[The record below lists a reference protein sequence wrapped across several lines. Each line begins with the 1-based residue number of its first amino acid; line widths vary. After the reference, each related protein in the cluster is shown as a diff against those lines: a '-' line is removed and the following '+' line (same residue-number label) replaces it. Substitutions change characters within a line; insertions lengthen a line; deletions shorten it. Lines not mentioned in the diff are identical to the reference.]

1 MQIHKTMPSHALD
14 QRLFDR
20 TNSLTDENNSTS
32 ASSPARVDLIDGWL
46 EVIEGN
52 ASTVIIEEKL
62 KELRDQLKLNH
73 PDPDRVRELLF
84 SLADHTSQVAQGSNT
99 KEQTA
104 GDLENLATTLR
115 KLAGLQVV
123 DNR

>member
-1 MQIHKTMPSHALD
+1 MASHALD
-14 QRLFDR
+14 HRQFEQ
-20 TNSLTDENNSTS
+20 TASLTDENNSIS

-73 PDPDRVRELLF
+73 PDSDRVRELLF
-84 SLADHTSQVAQGSNT
+84 SLADHTSQVAQGSKT

-104 GDLENLATTLR
+104 GELENLATTLR

-123 DNR
+123 ENR